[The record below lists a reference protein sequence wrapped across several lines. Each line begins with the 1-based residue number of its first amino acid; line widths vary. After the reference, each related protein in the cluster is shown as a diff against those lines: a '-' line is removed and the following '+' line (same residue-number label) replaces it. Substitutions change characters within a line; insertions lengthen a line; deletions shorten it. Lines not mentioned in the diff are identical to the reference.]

1 MVAHFCQSLSTS
13 FLDLEWYKYLLI
25 IGAGLVAG
33 FINTLAGSGSLLTLP
48 MLMFIGLP
56 PHMANGTNRI
66 GIMLQTLVATL
77 GFKKQANLNKT
88 TSFQLGIPSVIG
100 SVAGALLALA
110 INADAM
116 TRVIGVL
123 LLVMFFFV
131 LFKPEAWLKD
141 RNEATI
147 PKSTWLNFVVFFFIG
162 MYGGFVQAGVGF
174 FLLGG
179 LVLGAGMDLI
189 KANAIK
195 NFLVFLY
202 TPFALGVYIWWGQ
215 VDYKAGLILSIGTM
229 TGAWLGTKSAIS
241 WGPAFLR
248 YVVLIA
254 VLISSIQLIFF

>member
-1 MVAHFCQSLSTS
+1 MVANFCQLSVSS
-13 FLDLEWYKYLLI
+13 FFDLEWYKYLLI
-25 IGAGLVAG
+25 IVAGLVAG

-48 MLMFIGLP
+48 LLMFIGLP

-77 GFKKQANLNKT
+77 GFKKQADLNKT
-88 TSFQLGIPSVIG
+88 TTLQLGIPSVIG
-100 SVAGALLALA
+100 SIAGALLALT

-116 TRVIGVL
+116 VKVIGVL

-131 LFKPEAWLKD
+131 LFKPEVWLKE
-141 RNEATI
+141 RTEAVL
-147 PKSTWLNFVVFFFIG
+147 PKSTWINFIIFFFIG
-162 MYGGFVQAGVGF
+162 LYGGFVQAGVGF

-202 TPFALGVYIWWGQ
+202 TPFALGIYIWWGQ
-215 VDYKAGLILSIGTM
+215 VDYKAGFILSIGTM
-229 TGAWLGTKSAIS
+229 AGAWLGTKSAIS

-248 YVVLIA
+248 YVVLVA
-254 VLISSIQLIFF
+254 VLVSAVQLIFF